1 MILFG
6 RKNKYLKTQGKPGFR
21 ESFNHATDGLD
32 YAINH
37 ERNLKIE
44 IFIGILVCI
53 AGFIFKISLLEWL
66 VIVLVIAMVISL
78 ELVNTSIERAV
89 DLVTKEYKDLAKVAK
104 DVAAGAVLIMSM
116 FSVVVGIIIFLPK
129 IIEFVNR

>member
-1 MILFG
+1 MILLG
-6 RKNKYLKTQGKPGFR
+6 RKNKFLNTQGKSKFKK
-21 ESFNHATDGLD
+21 SFNHATDGIE

-44 IFIGILVCI
+44 IFMGILVSI
-53 AGFIFKISLLEWL
+53 AGFLFKISILEWL
-66 VIVLVIAMVISL
+66 IIILVISMVICL
-78 ELVNTSIERAV
+78 ELVNTSIERTV
-89 DLVTKEYKDLAKVAK
+89 DLVTKEYKDLAKNAK

-129 IIEFVNR
+129 IIALLK

>member
-1 MILFG
+1 MILLG
-6 RKNKYLKTQGKPGFR
+6 RKNKYLKTQGKSKFK
-21 ESFNHATDGLD
+21 ESFNHATDGVE

-44 IFIGILVCI
+44 ILMGILVSI
-53 AGFIFKISLLEWL
+53 AGFLFKISILEWL
-66 VIVLVIAMVISL
+66 ILVLVISMVICL
-78 ELVNTSIERAV
+78 ELVNTSIERTV

-129 IIEFVNR
+129 IIDLLN

>member
-1 MILFG
+1 MIFLG
-6 RKNKYLKTQGKPGFR
+6 RKNKYLKTQGKSGFR
-21 ESFNHATDGLD
+21 ESLNHATDGID

-78 ELVNTSIERAV
+78 ELVNTSIERTV

-104 DVAAGAVLIMSM
+104 DVAAGSVLIMSM
-116 FSVVVGIIIFLPK
+116 FSVVIGIIIFLPK

>member
-1 MILFG
+1 MILLG
-6 RKNKYLKTQGKPGFR
+6 RKNKHLKTQGKSGFK
-21 ESFNHATDGLD
+21 ESFNHATDGIE

-44 IFIGILVCI
+44 IFIGILVSI
-53 AGFIFKISLLEWL
+53 AGFVFKISLLEWL
-66 VIVLVIAMVISL
+66 VIVLVISMVICL
-78 ELVNTSIERAV
+78 ELVNTSIERTV

-104 DVAAGAVLIMSM
+104 DVAAGAVLIMSK

-129 IIEFVNR
+129 IIALLK